1 MAEAHKMESLLIKV
15 PGGTT
20 VVMDTVVSERE
31 LWACDVLAVVEE
43 RTGIPISAL
52 LLKRANG
59 KLLDEGVPLPS
70 CQVTFEAALVGGLA
84 GGKGGFG
91 AMLRALAKQNT
102 GHKTTDFGACRD
114 LNGRRLRHVNNELKL
129 AKWQDAQDRKSEL
142 AAEGVEVDSDEE
154 ERAMATASGIK
165 GWHLGVPSWI
175 DHVKQRETKGQRR
188 KLASKRRWEDEEA
201 DVLEAGLVVR
211 EVHGVVTMVDTLRGA
226 FCVVDKDVYVPF
238 TANTTDEDWSSV
250 LRVGDDMMVKA
261 VAKPQGHNKWYGFRA
276 ARLSP
281 VPPPAADKD
290 TSAQPTSAPRT
301 TATASRSVDE
311 TASEAMQAAVLAGLR
326 NEQSS
331 KKRAKR
337 EVNEEGGEKK
347 MTDELAPSSAVVA
360 HAVVNEE
367 SSWLEV
373 LAGEV
378 EILSGG
384 CLRGLGESF
393 GSVGVKCAL
402 ESGAWYYE
410 IGVQTGGVMQVGWAQ
425 RGFKPDATTGDGVG
439 DDQHSWA
446 YDGARAQKWHGGTSE
461 AYGSAWESG
470 DVLGCSLDLTKG
482 DGEISFALNGTPLGP
497 AFSQLTS
504 DGGHSAARASS
515 SSSSTSSSSSSS
527 KPAFFPA
534 AALEGG
540 EALTVCVG
548 PSGLKYG
555 PPPGYAAIGEALT
568 QSSPANISAAL
579 AAMAQD
585 SSEISHADIMAAAKA
600 AVAKKAAAAASA
612 ATTPVAEVA
621 KPASTPA
628 KTPLQ
633 QQVAPQ
639 ALDLSKYDDVA
650 SLEALGL
657 DRLKAALMALG
668 AKVGGTLQQRAER
681 LMAFKNLKPGQAPDS
696 ALLAAPSAKKTMP

>member
-1 MAEAHKMESLLIKV
+1 MAEVHKMQSLLIKV

-20 VVMDTVVSERE
+20 VVMDVLAGERE

-43 RTGIPISAL
+43 RTGIPVSAL
-52 LLKRANG
+52 VLRRANG
-59 KLLDEGVPLPS
+59 KLLDESVPLPA
-70 CQVTFEAALVGGLA
+70 CLVTFEAALVGGLA

-281 VPPPAADKD
+281 VPLPAGDADK
-290 TSAQPTSAPRT
+290 SAHPTATPRS

-331 KKRAKR
+331 KKKAKK
-337 EVNEEGGEKK
+337 EVNEEDGEKK
-347 MTDELAPSSAVVA
+347 VTEEMVSASKLAANP
-360 HAVVNEE
+360 VVNEE

-384 CLRGLGESF
+384 CVRGLGESF

-402 ESGAWYYE
+402 ETGAWYYE
-410 IGVQTGGVMQVGWAQ
+410 IGVQTEGVMQVGWAQ
-425 RGFKPDATTGDGVG
+425 SGFKPDAVTGDGVG

-446 YDGARAQKWHGGTSE
+446 YDGARAQKWHGGASE

-470 DVLGCSLDLTKG
+470 DVLGCSLDLTRG
-482 DGEISFALNGTPLGP
+482 GGEISFSLNGAPLGP
-497 AFSQLTS
+497 AFSQLTAE
-504 DGGHSAARASS
+504 GAGASS
-515 SSSSTSSSSSSS
+515 SSSSSSR
-527 KPAFFPA
+527 PAFFPA
-534 AALEGG
+534 AALEGS
-540 EALTVCVG
+540 EALTLCVG
-548 PSGLKYG
+548 PSELKFG
-555 PPPGYAAIGEALT
+555 PPPGYAAIGEALKK
-568 QSSPANISAAL
+568 SSSSINAAL
-579 AAMAQD
+579 EAMAQD
-585 SSEISHADIMAAAKA
+585 SAEISHADLMAAAKA
-600 AVAKKAAAAASA
+600 AVAKKAAAAAA
-612 ATTPVAEVA
+612 VP
-621 KPASTPA
+621 KPANEEAAKGGPRVAAKQTIAAPA
-628 KTPLQ
+628 VEPE
-633 QQVAPQ
+633 
-639 ALDLSKYDDVA
+639 ALDLLKYDDVA

-657 DRLKAALMALG
+657 DRLKAALMFLG

-681 LMAFKNLKPGQAPDS
+681 LMAFKHLKPGQAPDP
-696 ALLAAPSAKKTMP
+696 ALLAAPSAKKSKH